1 MFSDALDTSID
12 LLDASMGYLQIFDSD
27 EQALAIVA
35 QRGFSEDALTPFR
48 LVGFRSGGSCGEAL
62 ASGRRIVVEDAK
74 QDALYEHHRAAVE
87 LAGYSSVQS
96 TPLMSSAGEILGMI
110 TTHFHGAFT
119 PGKDQLRVFD
129 LFAKQTSWFLEL
141 ALKAQASQGNGAV
154 RDSLLAA
161 LLGQLSDPVKPMLR
175 HSATLLRHV
184 QRLHAQGEAGSSGAL
199 VLAIARDLQ
208 AEIALL
214 GQVIEKIQMANQDE
228 VSTED
233 DLMQPHWAMIRNSRS
248 MTSRSLELIN
258 GSRSLIEQS
267 RSMIDSTASQGR
279 LKPEP

>member
-1 MFSDALDTSID
+1 MFSDVLDTSID
-12 LLDASMGYLQIFDSD
+12 LLGANMGYMQIFDAD

-35 QRGFSEDALTPFR
+35 QRGFSEDVLTHFR
-48 LVGFRSGGSCGEAL
+48 LVGFRSGGACGKAL
-62 ASGRRIVVEDAK
+62 ASGHRIVVEDAK
-74 QDALYEHHRAAVE
+74 HDPLYERYRAAVE
-87 LAGYSSVQS
+87 LAGYRSVQS
-96 TPLMSSAGEILGMI
+96 TPLMSSAGEVLGMI

-119 PGKDQLRVFD
+119 PGDDQLRVFD

-141 ALKAQASQGNGAV
+141 ALNVQATQGNSAV

-184 QRLHAQGEAGSSGAL
+184 QRLHAQGEAGSSGAF

-228 VSTED
+228 VPAED
-233 DLMQPHWAMIRNSRS
+233 DLMQPTWAMIRNSRS
-248 MTSRSLELIN
+248 MTSRSLELIS
-258 GSRSLIEQS
+258 GSRSLIERS
-267 RSMIDSTASQGR
+267 RSVIDSSPSRKRTFQD
-279 LKPEP
+279 